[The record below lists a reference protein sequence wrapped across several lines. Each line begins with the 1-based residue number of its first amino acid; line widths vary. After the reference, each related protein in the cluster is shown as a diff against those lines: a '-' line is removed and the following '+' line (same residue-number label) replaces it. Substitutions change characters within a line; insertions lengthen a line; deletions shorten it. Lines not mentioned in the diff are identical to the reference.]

1 MSPAS
6 LKKSIPAFEIDLINP
21 VTRHVVTGFI
31 FLSALICCWLNSLLP
46 VFQFALFVAVLF
58 SFLVGFRKGAFCHR
72 GLRRIA
78 CQPDAYWL
86 LYDTKGCRHDATLL
100 DSSVI
105 IGPFYFLNFVSQTGP
120 IPLLLTTDS
129 MSVEAA
135 RKLRVSLKLYRQQLI
150 AARL

>member
-6 LKKSIPAFEIDLINP
+6 LKKSIPAFEIELINP

-46 VFQFALFVAVLF
+46 VFQLALSAAVLL
-58 SFLVGFRKGAFCHR
+58 SFLAGLRKGAFCHR

-86 LYDTKGCRHDATLL
+86 LRDAKGRLQDATLL
-100 DSSVI
+100 DASVI
-105 IGPFYFLNFVSQTGP
+105 IGPFYFLSFVSKTGP

-129 MSVEAA
+129 MSAEAA
-135 RKLRVSLKLYRQQLI
+135 RKLRVSLKLYRQQLV